1 MRAAKQAASRSGRRL
16 ELGSGQ
22 AYTQLAPD
30 LIFMTMRCA
39 PSIYMFAESKTLR
52 MGIRYDIG
60 NRDGWNGM
68 LNFQSNPLGEITG
81 GFIEAQ
87 AAQRKDLRG
96 KSIRIAKHTLG
107 QWLTWHVLVVGS
119 EQITCKLDKPYSFNP
134 MRGTNCLSWTMGAS
148 AKAVAISRLPL

>member
-1 MRAAKQAASRSGRRL
+1 MRAAKQAASRSGRSL
-16 ELGSGQ
+16 EPGFGQ
-22 AYTQLAPD
+22 AHTQLAPD
-30 LIFMTMRCA
+30 LIFMTMRRA
-39 PSIYMFAESKTLR
+39 LSIYMFAESKTLR

-60 NRDGWNGM
+60 NNVGWGGM
-68 LNFQSNPLGEITG
+68 LNFQSNPFGEITG

-134 MRGTNCLSWTMGAS
+134 MRGTNCLSWTMGTS